1 MIHPESPNIF
11 EKVTAP
17 LAISPTRLAHAQLS
31 YQHIT
36 EAAYRGE
43 LHHVPFEPEVYGN
56 SGVVLYT
63 KEAAHAFS
71 PEQITAAKECLHAR
85 FPHQT
90 LFYYLHRLHGVEVQP
105 LRKMWNRSPG
115 RGLSTEE
122 RQSLTDASRYI
133 NKDHNRIMHFTGYYT
148 HRGELV
154 KQLAQTY
161 RGPWRSRC
169 RRLRPLRG
177 GPRRRAALPRH
188 LFRSLP
194 QPMRKVLRS
203 SRRRVRR
210 LLSRFR

>member
-122 RQSLTDASRYI
+122 
-133 NKDHNRIMHFTGYYT
+133 
-148 HRGELV
+148 
-154 KQLAQTY
+154 
-161 RGPWRSRC
+161 
-169 RRLRPLRG
+169 PLSPG
-177 GPRRRAALPRH
+177 ACSG
-188 LFRSLP
+188 
-194 QPMRKVLRS
+194 VC
-203 SRRRVRR
+203 
-210 LLSRFR
+210 LSR

>member
-1 MIHPESPNIF
+1 M
-11 EKVTAP
+11 
-17 LAISPTRLAHAQLS
+17 
-31 YQHIT
+31 
-36 EAAYRGE
+36 
-43 LHHVPFEPEVYGN
+43 PFEPEVYGN

-90 LFYYLHRLHGVEVQP
+90 LFYSLHRLHGVEVQP

-177 GPRRRAALPRH
+177 GPRRRAALSPGAC
-188 LFRSLP
+188 SG
-194 QPMRKVLRS
+194 VC
-203 SRRRVRR
+203 
-210 LLSRFR
+210 LSR